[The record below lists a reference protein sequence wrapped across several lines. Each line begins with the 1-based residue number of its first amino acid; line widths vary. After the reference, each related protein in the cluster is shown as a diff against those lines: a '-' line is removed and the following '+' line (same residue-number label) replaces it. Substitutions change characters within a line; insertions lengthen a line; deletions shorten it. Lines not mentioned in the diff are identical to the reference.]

1 MPLAGA
7 IVPDVDRFI
16 VMPSAHAD
24 VFGVGTTVV
33 VGLAAVPPMAMTT
46 G

>member
-16 VMPSAHAD
+16 VVPSAHAD
-24 VFGVGTTVV
+24 VFGVGTTVIV
-33 VGLAAVPPMAMTT
+33 VLAPVLPMAMMT

>member
-16 VMPSAHAD
+16 VVPSAHAD
-24 VFGVGTTVV
+24 VFGVGTTVS
-33 VGLAAVPPMAMTT
+33 VGLAPVLPMAMMT

>member
-16 VMPSAHAD
+16 VVPSAHAD
-24 VFGVGTTVV
+24 VFGVGTTAV
-33 VGLAAVPPMAMTT
+33 VGLAPVLPMAMIA

>member
-7 IVPDVDRFI
+7 IVADVDRFI
-16 VMPSAHAD
+16 VVPSAHAE
-24 VFGVGTTVV
+24 VFGVGTTLI
-33 VGLAAVPPMAMTT
+33 VGLAPVLPMAMLT